1 MRISDW
7 SSDVCSS
14 DLLEWDFDD
23 SSVLQDFTAG
33 VRYTDRSAI
42 NRSTPYNWQF
52 LSAPWAGNS
61 LPLTNYAI
69 SNPFDADLFY
79 GEGTGIVRHAPFF
92 NWPTLRNGGETF
104 LNFSLAACPSAGHG
118 PSPHNRTN
126 STANDNGQEP
136 RT

>member
-69 SNPFDADLFY
+69 SNPFDADFFY
-79 GEGTGIVRHAPFF
+79 GERSEEHTSE
-92 NWPTLRNGGETF
+92 LQ
-104 LNFSLAACPSAGHG
+104 SLMRISYAVFCLKKKNTH
-118 PSPHNRTN
+118 TI
-126 STANDNGQEP
+126 E
-136 RT
+136 